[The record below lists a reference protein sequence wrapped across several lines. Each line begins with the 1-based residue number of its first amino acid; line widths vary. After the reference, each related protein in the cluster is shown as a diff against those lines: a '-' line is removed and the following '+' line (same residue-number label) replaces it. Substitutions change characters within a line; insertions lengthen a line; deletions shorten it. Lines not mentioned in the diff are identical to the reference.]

1 MIAVLRSELY
11 RATTIRSSW
20 VSMSVFAFLGLML
33 GFLSADMWALMAGL
47 GAFGIA
53 VMATAQHYQHRTA
66 VLLFLGRPRRLTA
79 LTAQA
84 TAAAIIAIV
93 VALASSFTV
102 VSSGHTTQFRSTMT
116 VVPLMALFGVAN
128 ATVIRRPTWLFAGYA
143 FWLIFVEGLIGKL
156 EEPLPFSAFL
166 IAGTGDT
173 KYLLIFAGWT
183 AAALVAAVIAI
194 RRDLTTD

>member
-11 RATTIRSSW
+11 RSMTIRSSW

-33 GFLSADMWALMAGL
+33 GFLSSDMWALMAGL

-53 VMATAQHYQHRTA
+53 VMSTAQHYQHRTA
-66 VLLFLGRPRRLTA
+66 VLLFLGHPRRLTA
-79 LTAQA
+79 LAGQA
-84 TAAAIIAIV
+84 VAAAVVAVV
-93 VALASSFTV
+93 VALVSSFTV
-102 VSSGHTTQFRSTMT
+102 VSSGHTEQFRSTMT

-166 IAGTGDT
+166 IAGTGDP
-173 KYLLIFAGWT
+173 KHLLIFAGWT
-183 AAALVAAVIAI
+183 AAALVAAVVAI